1 MGCDSYGQVLTGK
14 RELVAA
20 QLAKRAVC
28 SGAEKSVAIFA
39 TRNMLNFAF
48 NHNYWKSYEL
58 AQRIYRDPVHN
69 IIPLRDDTAEENL
82 MIRLI
87 DTVEFQRLRR
97 IKQLGLGLYTYQGAE
112 HSRFTHSLGAL
123 HLMTRILDQLSGATH
138 IAPADRAA
146 ARAAA
151 LLHDVGHGPF
161 SHAMEKVLGVH
172 HEQMTMLSVT
182 SNETGLNATL
192 KSFSVELPERVA
204 AIIEGTFKPAA
215 LAQLVSSQL
224 DVDRMDY
231 LLRDSLM
238 TGAKYG
244 LYDLEWIINALQID
258 QDADRIYVTARG
270 LHAVEE
276 YLQARYYMFRQVYF
290 HRTLRS
296 AEAVL
301 RSALRRAL
309 ELISQKKEVWCVA
322 GSAFEKLLRRE
333 PLTIIEHLSMD
344 DSDVIFHA
352 KQWQQSADAVLRDLS
367 CRFVNRRL
375 FKAIDLDMP
384 PDERADFLNDARTVV
399 ARAGFAPEYYFI
411 EDRASDVPYY
421 NYYTAGGVEPHIYV
435 EDGYARPVIRE
446 ISEVSEVVRA
456 LGRGYELHRICFP
469 AEVKD
474 EVYRLY
480 HAMPSARSS
489 ANASR

>member
-1 MGCDSYGQVLTGK
+1 VTICGNRSIVAGRQSNRVIDCPANPNYRSE
-14 RELVAA
+14 EL
-20 QLAKRAVC
+20 
-28 SGAEKSVAIFA
+28 S
-39 TRNMLNFAF
+39 
-48 NHNYWKSYEL
+48 
-58 AQRIYRDPVHN
+58 QRIYRDPVHN
-69 IIPLRDDTAEENL
+69 IIPLREDSAEGRL
-82 MIRLI
+82 LVRLI
-87 DTVEFQRLRR
+87 DAIEFQRLRR

-123 HLMTRILDQLSGATH
+123 HLMTRILERLSDRTQLS
-138 IAPADRAA
+138 PADTAA

-161 SHAMEKVLGVH
+161 SHAMEKVLAVH
-172 HEQMTMLSVT
+172 HEQVTMRCVT
-182 SNETGLNATL
+182 SPETSVHEILNSYST
-192 KSFSVELPERVA
+192 EMPERVA
-204 AIIEGTFKPAA
+204 SIIEGTFKPAA

-244 LYDLEWIINALQID
+244 LYDLEWIINALRID
-258 QDADRIYVTARG
+258 VEGDRIYVAAQG
-270 LHAVEE
+270 VHAVEE

-309 ELISQKKEVWCVA
+309 ELASNRVEVWCVS
-322 GSAFEKLLRRE
+322 GSAFEKILRRQ
-333 PLTIIEHLSMD
+333 PLSITEHLSMD
-344 DSDVIFHA
+344 DSDVIFHM
-352 KQWQQSADAVLRDLS
+352 KQWQQSEDEVLRDLS
-367 CRFVNRRL
+367 ERFVNRRL

-384 PDERADFLNDARTVV
+384 LSDRQDFLDAARAVV
-399 ARAGFAPEYYFI
+399 ARAGFMPEFYFI

-421 NYYTAGGVEPHIYV
+421 GYYTADGIEPRTKIYV
-435 EDGYARPVIRE
+435 EEGYARPRIRE
-446 ISEVSEVVRA
+446 ISEVSEVVRG

-480 HAMPSARSS
+480 HSTPATSLSAHPTPE
-489 ANASR
+489 

>member
-1 MGCDSYGQVLTGK
+1 LS
-14 RELVAA
+14 
-20 QLAKRAVC
+20 
-28 SGAEKSVAIFA
+28 
-39 TRNMLNFAF
+39 
-48 NHNYWKSYEL
+48 
-58 AQRIYRDPVHN
+58 QRIYRDPVHN
-69 IIPLRDDTAEENL
+69 IIPLRDDSAEGKL

-87 DTVEFQRLRR
+87 DTPEFQRLRR

-123 HLMTRILDQLSGATH
+123 HLMTRILDQLS
-138 IAPADRAA
+138 DRYQISDRDHAA

-161 SHAMEKVLGVH
+161 SHAMENVLGVH
-172 HEQMTMLSVT
+172 HEQLTMQAVLSA
-182 SNETGLNATL
+182 ETELGQTL
-192 KSFSVELPERVA
+192 SSYSRELPGRVSS
-204 AIIEGTFKPAA
+204 IIEGTFKPAA

-258 QDADRIYVTARG
+258 EDGDRIYIAARG
-270 LHAVEE
+270 IYAVEE

-290 HRTLRS
+290 HRSLRS

-309 ELISQKKEVWCVA
+309 QLVQEGQHVWCAA
-322 GSAFEKLLRRE
+322 GTSFEKILHRQM
-333 PLTIIEHLSMD
+333 LTITEHLEMD
-344 DSDVIFHA
+344 DSDVIFHM
-352 KQWQQSADAVLRDLS
+352 KQWQRSSDPVLSDLS
-367 CRFVNRRL
+367 QRFVGRRL

-384 PDERADFLNDARTVV
+384 EAERKDFLDAARTVV
-399 ARAGFAPEYYFI
+399 ERGGFAPEYYFI
-411 EDRASDVPYY
+411 EDRATDVPYY
-421 NYYTAGGVEPHIYV
+421 IYYTAEGVDPRTRIYV
-435 EDGYARPVIRE
+435 EDGYAHPQIRE
-446 ISEVSEVVRA
+446 ISEVSEAVRG
-456 LGRGYELHRICFP
+456 LRRGYELHRVCFP

-480 HAMPSARSS
+480 HG
-489 ANASR
+489 ASPETTAATSV

>member
-1 MGCDSYGQVLTGK
+1 MV
-14 RELVAA
+14 
-20 QLAKRAVC
+20 
-28 SGAEKSVAIFA
+28 
-39 TRNMLNFAF
+39 
-48 NHNYWKSYEL
+48 
-58 AQRIYRDPVHN
+58 
-69 IIPLRDDTAEENL
+69 
-82 MIRLI
+82 RLI
-87 DTVEFQRLRR
+87 DAVEFQRLRR

-123 HLMTRILDQLSGATH
+123 HLMTRILEQLSDRTN
-138 IAPADRAA
+138 IAPEDRAA

-161 SHAMEKVLGVH
+161 SHAMEKVLNVH
-172 HEQMTMLSVT
+172 HEDITILAVMSP
-182 SNETGLNATL
+182 ETTL
-192 KSFSVELPERVA
+192 HQILKRHSSEMPLRVA
-204 AIIEGTFKPAA
+204 AIIEGTFTPAA

-258 QDADRIYVTARG
+258 EDADRIYVAARG

-309 ELISQKKEVWCVA
+309 EIVAAGGEVWCA
-322 GSAFEKLLRRE
+322 TGTAFEKLLYHRT
-333 PLTIIEHLSMD
+333 LSITEHLSMD
-344 DSDVIFHA
+344 DSDVIFHM
-352 KQWQQSADAVLRDLS
+352 KQWQHGSDETLADLS
-367 CRFVNRRL
+367 QRFVNRQL

-384 PDERADFLNDARTVV
+384 QDERRHFLDTARAVV
-399 ARAGFAPEYYFI
+399 EGAGFAPEYYFI

-421 NYYTAGGVEPHIYV
+421 GYYTADGVEPRTRIYV

-446 ISEVSEVVRA
+446 ISEVSEVVRG
-456 LGRGYELHRICFP
+456 LGHGYELHR
-469 AEVKD
+469 
-474 EVYRLY
+474 
-480 HAMPSARSS
+480 
-489 ANASR
+489 

>member
-1 MGCDSYGQVLTGK
+1 MIDCQKLINK
-14 RELVAA
+14 RVEELP
-20 QLAKRAVC
+20 
-28 SGAEKSVAIFA
+28 
-39 TRNMLNFAF
+39 
-48 NHNYWKSYEL
+48 
-58 AQRIYRDPVHN
+58 QRIYRDPVHN
-69 IIPLRDDTAEENL
+69 IIPLREDTAEERL

-87 DTVEFQRLRR
+87 DTPEFQRLRR

-123 HLMTRILDQLSGATH
+123 HLMTRVLTKLSDQFNINA
-138 IAPADRAA
+138 ADRVA

-161 SHAMEKVLGVH
+161 SHAMEDVLGVH
-172 HEQMTMLSVT
+172 HEQMTT
-182 SNETGLNATL
+182 SAMTSEATGVHQALR
-192 KSFSVELPERVA
+192 SFSAELPEKVA
-204 AIIEGTFKPAA
+204 SVIDGTFKPSA

-258 QDADRIYVTARG
+258 EDGDRIYVAARG
-270 LHAVEE
+270 VHAVEE

-309 ELISQKKEVWCVA
+309 ELVANNTEVWCVHNT
-322 GSAFEKLLRRE
+322 AFEKLLRRQR
-333 PLTIIEHLSMD
+333 LSITEHLSLD
-344 DSDVIFHA
+344 DSDVIFHM
-352 KQWQQSADAVLRDLS
+352 KQWEHGDDSILRDLS
-367 CRFVNRRL
+367 RRFIDRRL

-384 PDERADFLNDARTVV
+384 EDERRDFLSAARAAVE
-399 ARAGFAPEYYFI
+399 RAGFAARYYFI

-421 NYYTAGGVEPHIYV
+421 GYYTADGVEPRTRIYV
-435 EDGYARPVIRE
+435 EDGYARPRIRE
-446 ISEVSEVVRA
+446 ISEVSQVVRG
-456 LGRGYELHRICFP
+456 LQRGYELHRVCFP

-474 EVYRLY
+474 EIYRLY
-480 HAMPSARSS
+480 HAPAPDQHSMAGSPD
-489 ANASR
+489 

>member
-1 MGCDSYGQVLTGK
+1 LT
-14 RELVAA
+14 E
-20 QLAKRAVC
+20 
-28 SGAEKSVAIFA
+28 
-39 TRNMLNFAF
+39 
-48 NHNYWKSYEL
+48 
-58 AQRIYRDPVHN
+58 RIYRDPVHN
-69 IIPLRDDTAEENL
+69 IIRLRTNDDEGRL
-82 MIRLI
+82 LIRLI
-87 DTVEFQRLRR
+87 DTPEFQRLRR

-123 HLMTRILDQLSGATH
+123 HLMTRILDQLTGRHNIDA
-138 IAPADRAA
+138 ADRVA
-146 ARAAA
+146 ARGAA

-161 SHAMEKVLGVH
+161 SHAMENILGVH
-172 HEQMTMLSVT
+172 HEQMTMRSVLSD
-182 SNETGLNATL
+182 ETELGRLL
-192 KSFSVELPERVA
+192 HSYSRELPPRIA
-204 AIIEGTFKPAA
+204 SIIEGTFKPAA

-258 QDADRIYVTARG
+258 EERDRIYVAARG
-270 LHAVEE
+270 VFAVEE

-309 ELISQKKEVWCVA
+309 ELVERGASVWCA
-322 GSAFEKLLRRE
+322 PGTSFEKVLRCQS
-333 PLTIIEHLSMD
+333 LSITEHLEMD
-344 DSDVIFHA
+344 DSDVIFHM
-352 KQWQQSADAVLRDLS
+352 KQWQHSSDAVLSDLS
-367 CRFVNRRL
+367 RRFIGRRL

-384 PDERADFLNDARTVV
+384 QEEREDFLDA
-399 ARAGFAPEYYFI
+399 ARAAVTHRGFDPEYYFV

-421 NYYTAGGVEPHIYV
+421 GYYTAEGVEPRTRIYV
-435 EDGYARPVIRE
+435 EDGYAHPQIRE
-446 ISEVSEVVRA
+446 ISEVSEAVRG

-469 AEVKD
+469 AEVKE
-474 EVYRLY
+474 EVYELY
-480 HAMPSARSS
+480 HGKLPIRSTAVS
-489 ANASR
+489 SE